1 MKIMHISNSDLL
13 GGAARA
19 AYRLHMAQLSADIES
34 RMLVRTKLSD
44 HWSISGPS
52 TKFQKACNLLRSPI
66 GQQISKL
73 QRSRN
78 MNYHSGNWLPS
89 NWAKQINASD
99 ADIIHLHWVAGEA
112 MSIEDIGRIKKPIV
126 WTLHDMWPFCGTEH
140 VTDSGI
146 DARWRVGYSSRNRV
160 NLDQGLDLDK
170 LVWLR
175 KKKAWKKQSMHI
187 IAPSSWMAECAKN
200 SILFKDYPI
209 TIIPNTL
216 DASVYKPL
224 DKVFCRDLLN
234 LPKDKTIILFGA
246 IGGGKDPRKGYD
258 LLIEALKNLSTKV
271 DNNDI
276 LCVIFGQNKPEN
288 VPILPFETK
297 WLGHIH
303 DDEKLAILYNAASVM
318 IVPSRQESFGQTAT
332 EAQSCGCPVVAF
344 DTTGLKDIIEHKK
357 TGYLASSFDTDE
369 LAFGIQWCININSND
384 ELSDY
389 IRNRALKLWSYDI
402 VSQKCNIYYSNIINN
417 I

>member
-1 MKIMHISNSDLL
+1 MKVLHISHSDLI

-19 AYRLHMAQLSADIES
+19 AYRLHLAQLSAGIES
-34 RMLVRTKLSD
+34 KMLVRTKLSD
-44 HWSISGPS
+44 HWTISGPS
-52 TKFQKACNLLRSPI
+52 TKFEKVCNLLRSPI
-66 GQQISKL
+66 GHQISKL

-78 MNYHSGNWLPS
+78 INFHSGNWLPS

-99 ADIIHLHWVAGEA
+99 ADIIHLHWVAGET

-140 VTDSGI
+140 VTDFGI
-146 DARWRVGYSSRNRV
+146 DARWRIGYSSRNRA

-170 LVWLR
+170 LAWLR
-175 KKKAWKKQSMHI
+175 KKKAWKKQPMHI

-200 SILFKDYPI
+200 SVLFKDYPI
-209 TIIPNTL
+209 TTIPNALNTNI
-216 DASVYKPL
+216 YKPL

-234 LPKDKTIILFGA
+234 LPKDKKIILFGA
-246 IGGGKDPRKGYD
+246 MGGGKDPNKGYD

-271 DNNDI
+271 DNDDI
-276 LCVIFGQNKPEN
+276 LCVIFGQNKPEH
-288 VPILPFETK
+288 VPILPFKTK

-303 DDEKLAILYNAASVM
+303 DDEKLAILYNTASVM
-318 IVPSRQESFGQTAT
+318 IVPSRQENLPQTAT

-357 TGYLASSFDTDE
+357 TGYLAKPFDPIDMSAGINFILNQNNDNYSGHSRDKAIETWSNKIITD
-369 LAFGIQWCININSND
+369 
-384 ELSDY
+384 
-389 IRNRALKLWSYDI
+389 KLL
-402 VSQKCNIYYSNIINN
+402 NIYFSFK
-417 I
+417 